1 MKTKKRNILWLDDD
15 EVLKLI
21 ADQLLAPYNNLISK
35 YCYFSD
41 GYQALAYLKDCDEIN
56 EFPDLLLIDLKMPE
70 MDGIEFLSRYA
81 SLYAKNYTQA
91 QVYVLTSSARSADI
105 DKATAF
111 DFISDYIVKP
121 LTEERLAD
129 LLRG

>member
-1 MKTKKRNILWLDDD
+1 
-15 EVLKLI
+15 
-21 ADQLLAPYNNLISK
+21 
-35 YCYFSD
+35 
-41 GYQALAYLKDCDEIN
+41 
-56 EFPDLLLIDLKMPE
+56 MPE

-105 DKATAF
+105 DKTTAF